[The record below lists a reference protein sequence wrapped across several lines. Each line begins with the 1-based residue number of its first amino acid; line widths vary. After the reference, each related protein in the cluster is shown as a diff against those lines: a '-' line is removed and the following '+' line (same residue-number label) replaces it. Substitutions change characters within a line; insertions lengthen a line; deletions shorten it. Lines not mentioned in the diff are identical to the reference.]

1 MDESPDF
8 TPNQKG
14 AIKNDLEKVIK
25 SFEKHLAAADAQIR
39 KSPWVQ
45 STELS
50 DNIAKKS
57 RRRDA
62 ICHSIEKTISCF
74 NARKFSDAA
83 KNLENIL
90 TKIQDNF
97 LKDDLDQPIRCQKDD
112 RYRTVNG
119 SCNNLRH
126 KSLGAAGTALSR
138 LVPPAYAD
146 GQYMKSSI
154 VFWGFFCKK
163 FVLGR
168 FVPRT
173 SPVSPRQI
181 SNKILKHTGSST
193 PLTKKGVQHMT
204 MQFGQ
209 FLSHDISLTPEAGS
223 KLK

>member
-57 RRRDA
+57 RRRGA

-74 NARKFSDAA
+74 NVRKFSDAE

-90 TKIQDNF
+90 TKVQDNF
-97 LKDDLDQPIRCQKDD
+97 LKDNLDQPIRCEEDN
-112 RYRTVNG
+112 RYRTLNG

-126 KSLGAAGTALSR
+126 KSFGAAGTALSR
-138 LVPPAYAD
+138 LLPPAYAD
-146 GQYMKSSI
+146 GLYMKSRM
-154 VFWGFFCKK
+154 FFFVKK
-163 FVLGR
+163 SF
-168 FVPRT
+168 
-173 SPVSPRQI
+173 
-181 SNKILKHTGSST
+181 
-193 PLTKKGVQHMT
+193 
-204 MQFGQ
+204 
-209 FLSHDISLTPEAGS
+209 
-223 KLK
+223 